1 MFFDNWWELWRT
13 IVVGVLAYLGL
24 VFFLRISGKRTLSK
38 MDSFD
43 FVITTALGSAL
54 AQVVLS
60 KDVALLKGLLGFA
73 IIIGLQVIAT
83 ELSKL
88 SPTIRHLIKSEPT
101 LLFYKGQFQRR
112 AMRHERVP
120 EIEILAAI
128 RMGGIS
134 SIEDVEAVVLEA
146 DSNFSVIKSVN
157 NESHSALADVSGY
170 ESTKGSKA

>member
-1 MFFDNWWELWRT
+1 MFFDNWWELWRP

-43 FVITTALGSAL
+43 FVITTALGSTL

-73 IIIGLQVIAT
+73 VIISLQVVAT

-88 SPTIRHLIKSEPT
+88 SPAVRRLIKSEPT
-101 LLFYKGQFQRR
+101 LLFYKGEFQRR
-112 AMRHERVP
+112 AMKHERIP

-128 RMGGIS
+128 RMSGIAA
-134 SIEDVEAVVLEA
+134 IEDVEAVVLEA
-146 DSNFSVIKSVN
+146 DSDFSVIKGENKKSD
-157 NESHSALADVSGY
+157 SALADVSGY
-170 ESTKGSKA
+170 ASLQRPKA